1 MKLRLWIIAK
11 ATDES
16 QKNQRQMQCATNDRR
31 RVRVA
36 YRRLQTSK
44 KKRQA
49 SLREPQTNSG
59 RLQTIIDDYRRDTD
73 ETKRL

>member
-16 QKNQRQMQCATNDRR
+16 QKNQRQLQCATNDRR
-31 RVRVA
+31 RDRVA
-36 YRRLQTSK
+36 YRRLQKRK
-44 KKRQA
+44 KKLQA